1 MKLQNSIPTYDP
13 GSLSGP
19 IPGMS
24 LTTEPGN
31 RPWENPPQIVS
42 VEDAIEFYSEK
53 LLDPEKQSAIAETLE
68 MGISIESIADMLTT
82 SAVMDGYHTLDVSML
97 VTPVVNEMLRYV
109 GDINGV
115 EYVESYEAKQK
126 EQAISQGEARK
137 IVKEISANLNKGVV
151 PEIPMPGRAPM
162 AEEGIEEPAMGRG
175 LMARKPRGVE
185 E

>member
-1 MKLQNSIPTYDP
+1 MKLQNSPPIYDP

-31 RPWENPPQIVS
+31 RPWENPPQIVT
-42 VEDAIEFYSEK
+42 VEDAIQFYSEK

-68 MGISIESIADMLTT
+68 MGLAVESISDMLTT
-82 SAVMDGYHTLDVSML
+82 SAVMDGYHTIDISML
-97 VTPVVNEMLRYV
+97 VTPVVNELIKYV

-115 EYVESYEAKQK
+115 DYIESYEAKEK
-126 EQAISQGEARK
+126 EQAISKREAEK
-137 IVKEISANLNKGVV
+137 IVKEISAEMNKDKL
-151 PEIPMPGRAPM
+151 PAFPMPGKASV
-162 AEEGIEEPAMGRG
+162 EESIEEPAMSKG

>member
-24 LTTEPGN
+24 LTTDPGN
-31 RPWENPPQIVS
+31 RPWENPPQLVT
-42 VEDAIEFYSEK
+42 VEDAIEFYSKK

-68 MGISIESIADMLTT
+68 MGIAIESIADMLTT
-82 SAVMDGYHTLDVSML
+82 SAVMEGYHTLDVSML

-109 GDINGV
+109 GDISGV
-115 EYVESYEAKQK
+115 DYIDSYEAKQK
-126 EQAISQGEARK
+126 EQVIPQGEARK

-151 PEIPMPGRAPM
+151 PELPKMGGMPV
-162 AEEGIEEPAMGRG
+162 EENVEEPAMGRG